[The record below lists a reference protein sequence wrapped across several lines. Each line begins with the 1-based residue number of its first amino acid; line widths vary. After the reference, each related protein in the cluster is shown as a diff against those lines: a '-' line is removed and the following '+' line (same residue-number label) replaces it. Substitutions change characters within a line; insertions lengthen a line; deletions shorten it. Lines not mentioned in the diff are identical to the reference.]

1 MPKNNIS
8 PGMRALMGQR
18 KEMIER
24 EEQER
29 EVKKKERQKQ
39 TPGESL
45 VKRGGHSRISD
56 RVYTSLIVNRTKYEK
71 VKVIAARNNLNISDI
86 IDAAI
91 GLGIESYERANGV
104 ITPQAWNISAEDV
117 LRHKGK

>member
-18 KEMIER
+18 KEMLER
-24 EEQER
+24 EEQAR
-29 EVKKKERQKQ
+29 EEQKKQ

-91 GLGIESYERANGV
+91 GLGIESYEQANGA
-104 ITPQAWNISAEDV
+104 ITLRDLNISAEDV
-117 LRHKGK
+117 LRSGK

>member
-18 KEMIER
+18 KEMIES

>member
-117 LRHKGK
+117 LRHEGK

>member
-1 MPKNNIS
+1 
-8 PGMRALMGQR
+8 MGQR

-29 EVKKKERQKQ
+29 EVKEKERQ

-91 GLGIESYERANGV
+91 GLGIESYERANGA

>member
-29 EVKKKERQKQ
+29 EVKEKERQKQ

-91 GLGIESYERANGV
+91 GLGIESYERANGA
-104 ITPQAWNISAEDV
+104 ITLRDLNISAENV
-117 LRHKGK
+117 LRSGK